1 MERVTRYTRKY
12 NQENILKYQQ
22 TEKLSISIMGEER
35 SKGTGR
41 RTIKTEIKET
51 GYDWKNITRFRNV
64 RNKWRDL
71 VAILHVCAEMHEE
84 N

>member
-1 MERVTRYTRKY
+1 
-12 NQENILKYQQ
+12 
-22 TEKLSISIMGEER
+22 MGEER

-41 RTIKTEIKET
+41 KTIKTEIKEM
-51 GYDWKNITRFRNV
+51 GNDWKNTTRFRNV